1 VHPNST
7 IVPIDAKDTSGIIS
21 LENEVPSGDALNKY
35 VSGFQDSPSNNN
47 KNVRSIHFFL
57 RIITPS
63 TLSTLKNN
71 IGFFGWLKRNR
82 YFIRTYGFS
91 STFTAV
97 SAGFVCK
104 MSPTIHRRD
113 TLNALIQAAVKA
125 KAPDLEI
132 RLTPNTINYGKGN
145 EKTSTTLLE
154 VQVDRN
160 HLEKTREMMI
170 EIFESEKQLP
180 PELYFVPTPTN
191 GTMPYDLYYQHIRIH
206 HQHVHDLRSFPI
218 TNVGN
223 LKATITV
230 DNPDGSQRDTTFEE
244 AILTSVSPGTPDQKL
259 FYSIEPTTASDSE
272 GRYLLVTH
280 KSTLDAAIQY
290 IDNVFQ
296 HMTTLAPDNM
306 ARIMRSTTPVT
317 RANRVAT
324 SDRFQSYAKKLATMI
339 PSAITM
345 STPPVNAWKRR
356 PPTILDLDTDAFPA
370 LDASKKPRTS
380 AATTNDNS
388 TSSTDSTESLTMVD
402 LDEITR
408 AQQTMKTDLQQEI
421 EEMRKAT
428 AAMQQQ
434 LKMEFE
440 TAMQQLELRVETN
453 TNRMIQTLGESL
465 HQAVA
470 QQVESINAN
479 IQENNAYLL
488 QALTDQINNLTA
500 PSTHSPPRKMQ
511 RDSLSP
517 DPDDDNFYLQPDSNS
532 ADGSRNPNASQVH
545 LLMNVKDTLAGG
557 I

>member
-1 VHPNST
+1 M
-7 IVPIDAKDTSGIIS
+7 
-21 LENEVPSGDALNKY
+21 
-35 VSGFQDSPSNNN
+35 
-47 KNVRSIHFFL
+47 
-57 RIITPS
+57 
-63 TLSTLKNN
+63 KNN

-91 STFTAV
+91 STFNAV

-132 RLTPNTINYGKGN
+132 RLTPNTINYGKGT

-170 EIFESEKQLP
+170 DIFESEKQLP

-191 GTMPYDLYYQHIRIH
+191 GTMSYDLYYQHIRIH

-223 LKATITV
+223 LQATITV
-230 DNPDGSQRDTTFEE
+230 DNPDGSKRETTFEE

-259 FYSIEPTTASDSE
+259 FYSIEPTSASDSE

-296 HMTTLAPDNM
+296 HMTTIAPDNM

-324 SDRFQSYAKKLATMI
+324 SERFQSYAKKLATMI
-339 PSAITM
+339 PNTITT

-356 PPTILDLDTDAFPA
+356 PPTILDLDTDDFPA
-370 LDASKKPRTS
+370 LDASKKARTS
-380 AATTNDNS
+380 ATTTTDNS
-388 TSSTDSTESLTMVD
+388 SSSSTDATESLTMVD
-402 LDEITR
+402 LDELTR
-408 AQQTMKTDLQQEI
+408 AQQTMKTDLQKEI
-421 EEMRKAT
+421 EAMRQAT

-470 QQVESINAN
+470 QQVASINAN

-488 QALTDQINNLTA
+488 QALTDQISNLTA
-500 PSTHSPPRKMQ
+500 PSIHSPPRKMQ

-517 DPDDDNFYLQPDSNS
+517 DPDDDNFYLQTRQQQCRREP
-532 ADGSRNPNASQVH
+532 
-545 LLMNVKDTLAGG
+545 
-557 I
+557 